1 MTEEEKQEI
10 IAEVLASLKVN
21 SKTIDQLT
29 EVLSAGSDDY
39 FELNRGRRISFV
51 KVSELASAGASSEIG
66 KLDQVVS
73 EALNDLN
80 DRINIV
86 EGRMKDKQDTL
97 VSGKNIKTVQGHS
110 LVGNGDVD
118 LLGNASIDDDGYL
131 IFEV

>member
-1 MTEEEKQEI
+1 MTDEEKQQI

-29 EVLSAGSDDY
+29 EVLSAGSGDY
-39 FELNRGRRISFV
+39 LELNKGRRISFE
-51 KVSELASAGASSEIG
+51 KLSELASAGASSEIG

-86 EGRMKDKQDTL
+86 EDRMKEKQDAL

-110 LVGNGDVD
+110 LVGYGDVD
-118 LLGNASIDDDGYL
+118 LLGNASIDEDGYL